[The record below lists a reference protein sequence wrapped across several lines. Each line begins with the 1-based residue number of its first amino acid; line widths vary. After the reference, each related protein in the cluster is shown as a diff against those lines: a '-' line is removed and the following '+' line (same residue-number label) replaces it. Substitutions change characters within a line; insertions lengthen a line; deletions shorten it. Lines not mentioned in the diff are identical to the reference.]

1 LSACELCSPAHPPYF
16 EVELELVAAASVF
29 GFLLLWCFFSVAGFV
44 ADASAAGAAAV
55 AGLAGVAAAAGAAAG
70 AAVVA
75 AEANIG
81 AADNAATAAAT
92 II

>member
-1 LSACELCSPAHPPYF
+1 MHPTYF
-16 EVELELVAAASVF
+16 GVELEAAAASVF
-29 GFLLLWCFFSVAGFV
+29 GFLLLWCFFSVAGFM
-44 ADASAAGAAAV
+44 ADASAGAAFASLAGAV
-55 AGLAGVAAAAGAAAG
+55 AAAGAAAG

-81 AADNAATAAAT
+81 AADNAAIAAAT